1 MSESVTRVIR
11 SETNLVRT
19 MANVFEFVARGTGY
33 ENTDVPEEARPL
45 LNISGFAGP
54 LSTCQTIFLRPF
66 PDTLLRRRVVH
77 SILCAG

>member
-1 MSESVTRVIR
+1 MRLTY
-11 SETNLVRT
+11 VRT

-54 LSTCQTIFLRPF
+54 LSMYRA
-66 PDTLLRRRVVH
+66 
-77 SILCAG
+77 IL